1 MTDQPTTA
9 KPADKPPLLTG
20 AQLIMVLLIL
30 VNAYLISNGHQQ
42 LDARF
47 NTMTAQVAQDCTH
60 YPQTAERP

>member
-9 KPADKPPLLTG
+9 KTTDKPPFLTG
-20 AQLIMVLLIL
+20 GQLIMVLLIL

-42 LDARF
+42 LDAKMT
-47 NTMTAQVAQDCTH
+47 TMTAQVAQDCTH